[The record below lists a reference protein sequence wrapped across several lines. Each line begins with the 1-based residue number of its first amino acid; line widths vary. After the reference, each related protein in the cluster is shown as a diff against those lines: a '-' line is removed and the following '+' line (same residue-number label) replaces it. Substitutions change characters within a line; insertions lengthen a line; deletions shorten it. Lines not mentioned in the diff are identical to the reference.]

1 MNSDSLKKI
10 ISRIYFN
17 KIDVI
22 LFLLLLAIGI
32 KYVFDISSYLDIEL
46 QDETFYLRNGIFLL
60 RQGLASSQ
68 WAPVYSIWYFFL
80 SIFNNDGISV
90 YFLNLQI
97 LIIALPLLIY
107 IFLRVRNVS
116 QIIAFLIGYFF
127 LISSGNIIVHPKVT
141 HFAILIILC
150 SFILFSLTKNYMLRW
165 SILILGTLLSAY
177 VRPELFISFIFIT
190 IFFLFSLIKTKS
202 LLKSFGDVLK
212 ISLIVLSIIV
222 ILGNPLSGGGRAF
235 GAFKQHFSLNWVAW
249 NHSALNPW
257 RDCDEIISNNFG
269 NINNIPEALFSNTG
283 LFFKHLSTN
292 ISIIYPE
299 FLGLASYTVFTVNN
313 FRLEYIGLYLLLF
326 IIIIYTLINL
336 YRSKEPISQFLKNNL
351 KDSKQIIL
359 ISVFYLIPIISSIII
374 IYPRQHYLLF
384 LLFFVIIILTPLIRV
399 NFNKSKLERK
409 ITSIT
414 LIALAILLL
423 IVTPNPKKFYSNYSQ
438 NNIETVKFL
447 NSLNIKAKVNML
459 EDNGGYY
466 TYLTPNYT
474 WIRDRDKKTDFNE
487 FLEEFKI
494 NMIVLSGKLLRN
506 KNFSSDSSFKEFLI
520 NYENLGFSKGLIP
533 NSGNELFIKTYLIN
547 SGQK

>member
-1 MNSDSLKKI
+1 MNSDLLKKI
-10 ISRIYFN
+10 ISKIYLN
-17 KIDVI
+17 KIDVF
-22 LFLLLLAIGI
+22 LFLLLLVIGI

-46 QDETFYLRNGIFLL
+46 HDESSYLSNGVNFFK
-60 RQGLASSQ
+60 QGLPGSQ
-68 WAPVYSIWYFFL
+68 WAPVYAIWYLFL
-80 SIFNNDGISV
+80 SIFNNNGIPL
-90 YFLNLQI
+90 YFLNLKI
-97 LIIALPLLIY
+97 LIIALPLLLN

-116 QIIAFLIGYFF
+116 QIISFSIGYFF
-127 LISSGNIIVHPKVT
+127 LTSSGNILVHPKVS

-150 SFILFSLTKNYMLRW
+150 SLILFSLTKNYMLKW
-165 SILILGTLLSAY
+165 SIVIIGSLLSAY
-177 VRPELFISFIFIT
+177 VRPELFISFILIMS
-190 IFFLFSLIKTKS
+190 FFLFSLIKTKS
-202 LLKSFGDVLK
+202 LLKNFKSILK
-212 ISLIVLSIIV
+212 IGLIVLSIIV
-222 ILGNPLSGGGRAF
+222 IIGNPLGGGGRAF

-299 FLGLASYTVFTVNN
+299 FLGLTSYTVFTVNN

-351 KDSKQIIL
+351 KDSKQILL

-384 LLFFVIIILTPLIRV
+384 LLFFVIIILIPLIRV
-399 NFNKSKLERK
+399 NCNKSKLERK

-423 IVTPNPKKFYSNYSQ
+423 IVTPNPKRFYSNYSQ

-474 WIRDRDKKTDFNE
+474 WIRDIDKKTDFNE

-494 NMIVLSGKLLRN
+494 NMIILNGRLLN
-506 KNFSSDSSFKEFLI
+506 DKKFSSDTSFEEFLI
-520 NYENLGFSKGLIP
+520 EYRNYGFEKIIIP
-533 NSGNELFIKTYLIN
+533 NSGNELLIKTYLIN
-547 SGQK
+547 SGPK